1 MSTYIAGHYTATWN
15 AVDAGTTETGYEII
29 AHQHEIGVKD
39 DAFGEGDADM
49 IQAGIDYDIQFTSID
64 FALIQAILAGQNTIG
79 ATNDKVGVLLSTLAK
94 TLVLTPTA
102 GTSAAVSGKTLT
114 ATKAILIGDYSWNK
128 SHQLR
133 KIPARFR
140 CLPDASN
147 SNKAFTLT

>member
-15 AVDAGTTETGYEII
+15 SVDAGTTETGYEII
-29 AHQHEIGVKD
+29 GHQHEIGVKD

-49 IQAGIDYDIQFTSID
+49 IQAGMDYDIQFTSID
-64 FALIQAILAGQNTIG
+64 FALIQF
-79 ATNDKVGVLLSTLAK
+79 
-94 TLVLTPTA
+94 
-102 GTSAAVSGKTLT
+102 GKTLT
-114 ATKAILIGDYSWNK
+114 ATKAILIGDYSWNN